1 MSEFIKNHITEIN
14 NDGQN
19 HIVTDRKVKWFDDYA
34 VQRIDELRGY
44 NSNVTLAAEA
54 AKADRERE
62 LLEENSQLKTRLL
75 LMAEEK
81 AQVYK
86 ELAEYKGYKLLSG
99 ELQKLAEEAKNE
111 QKAAEARLKQASEI
125 EAVASR
131 ERDEER
137 AEATRKLEEATAR
150 YEKAAEINRLL
161 QDQLAA
167 ERKKTWLDKL
177 LLFNLFFVVAFFLYC
192 HHTFQDMSSAY
203 LGLLFR
209 LHKLL
214 RLLQSQLVFWY
225 VVFVRQP

>member
-1 MSEFIKNHITEIN
+1 MRNLEDLMKRYGIAKSSLSEFVKNHITDIN

-86 ELAEYKGYKLLSG
+86 ELAEYKGY
-99 ELQKLAEEAKNE
+99 
-111 QKAAEARLKQASEI
+111 EI
-125 EAVASR
+125 EAAARR
-131 ERDEER
+131 ERQQYDDER
-137 AEATRKLEEATAR
+137 AEATRKLEEAAAR

-161 QDQLAA
+161 QNQLAA

-177 LLFNLFFVVAFFLYC
+177 F
-192 HHTFQDMSSAY
+192 
-203 LGLLFR
+203 GR
-209 LHKLL
+209 
-214 RLLQSQLVFWY
+214 
-225 VVFVRQP
+225 

>member
-1 MSEFIKNHITEIN
+1 MRNLEDLMKRYGIAKSSLSEFIKNHITEIN
-14 NDGQN
+14 NDGQS
-19 HIVTDRKVKWFDDYA
+19 HIVTDRKVKWIDDYA

-125 EAVASR
+125 EAAARQQYDV
-131 ERDEER
+131 ER
-137 AEATRKLEEATAR
+137 AEAARKLEEAAAR

-177 LLFNLFFVVAFFLYC
+177 F
-192 HHTFQDMSSAY
+192 
-203 LGLLFR
+203 GR
-209 LHKLL
+209 
-214 RLLQSQLVFWY
+214 
-225 VVFVRQP
+225 

>member
-1 MSEFIKNHITEIN
+1 MRNLEDLMKRYGIAKSSLSEFVKNHITDIN

-86 ELAEYKGYKLLSG
+86 ELAEYKGYKLLSS
-99 ELQKLAEEAKNE
+99 ELQKLAEEAKSE
-111 QKAAEARLKQASEI
+111 QKAAEARLKQAAEI
-125 EAVASR
+125 EAAARR
-131 ERDEER
+131 ERQQYDDER
-137 AEATRKLEEATAR
+137 AEATRKLEEAAAR

-161 QDQLAA
+161 QNQLSA

-177 LLFNLFFVVAFFLYC
+177 F
-192 HHTFQDMSSAY
+192 
-203 LGLLFR
+203 GR
-209 LHKLL
+209 
-214 RLLQSQLVFWY
+214 
-225 VVFVRQP
+225 

>member
-1 MSEFIKNHITEIN
+1 MRNLEDLMKRYGIAKSSLSEFIKNHITEIN

-54 AKADRERE
+54 VKADRERE

-99 ELQKLAEEAKNE
+99 EMQKLAEEA
-111 QKAAEARLKQASEI
+111 A
-125 EAVASR
+125 
-131 ERDEER
+131 
-137 AEATRKLEEATAR
+137 AR

-161 QDQLAA
+161 QEQLAT

-177 LLFNLFFVVAFFLYC
+177 F
-192 HHTFQDMSSAY
+192 
-203 LGLLFR
+203 GR
-209 LHKLL
+209 
-214 RLLQSQLVFWY
+214 
-225 VVFVRQP
+225 

>member
-1 MSEFIKNHITEIN
+1 MRNLEDLMKRYGIAKSSLSEFIKNHITEIN

-19 HIVTDRKVKWFDDYA
+19 HIVTDKKVKWFDDYA

-99 ELQKLAEEAKNE
+99 ELQTLAEEAKSE
-111 QKAAEARLKQASEI
+111 QKAAEAAAEARLKQAAEI
-125 EAVASR
+125 EAAAHR
-131 ERDEER
+131 ERQQHDAEK
-137 AEATRKLEEATAR
+137 AEAARKLNEAEAR
-150 YEKAAEINRLL
+150 YEKAVEINRLL
-161 QDQLAA
+161 QDQLAT

-177 LLFNLFFVVAFFLYC
+177 F
-192 HHTFQDMSSAY
+192 
-203 LGLLFR
+203 GR
-209 LHKLL
+209 
-214 RLLQSQLVFWY
+214 
-225 VVFVRQP
+225 

>member
-1 MSEFIKNHITEIN
+1 MRNLEDLMKRYGIAKSSLSEFIKNHITEIN

-86 ELAEYKGYKLLSG
+86 ELAEYKGYKLLSR
-99 ELQKLAEEAKNE
+99 EMKQLAEEAKSE
-111 QKAAEARLKQASEI
+111 QKAAEI
-125 EAVASR
+125 EAAARR
-131 ERDEER
+131 ERQQYDTER
-137 AEATRKLEEATAR
+137 AEAARRLEEAAAR

-177 LLFNLFFVVAFFLYC
+177 F
-192 HHTFQDMSSAY
+192 
-203 LGLLFR
+203 GR
-209 LHKLL
+209 
-214 RLLQSQLVFWY
+214 
-225 VVFVRQP
+225 

>member
-1 MSEFIKNHITEIN
+1 MRNLEDLMKRYGIAKSSLSEFIKNHITEIN

-54 AKADRERE
+54 AKVDRERE

-99 ELQKLAEEAKNE
+99 EMQKLAEEAKSE
-111 QKAAEARLKQASEI
+111 QKAAEARLKQAAEI
-125 EAVASR
+125 EAAAHR
-131 ERDEER
+131 ERQQHDAEK
-137 AEATRKLEEATAR
+137 AEAARKLEEAEAR

-161 QDQLAA
+161 QEQLAT

-177 LLFNLFFVVAFFLYC
+177 F
-192 HHTFQDMSSAY
+192 
-203 LGLLFR
+203 GR
-209 LHKLL
+209 
-214 RLLQSQLVFWY
+214 
-225 VVFVRQP
+225 

>member
-1 MSEFIKNHITEIN
+1 MRNLEDLMKRYGIAKSSLSEFIKNHITEIN

-44 NSNVTLAAEA
+44 NSSVTLAAEA

-99 ELQKLAEEAKNE
+99 EMQKLAEEAKSE
-111 QKAAEARLKQASEI
+111 QKAAEARLKQAAEI
-125 EAVASR
+125 EAAAHR
-131 ERDEER
+131 ERQQHDAEK
-137 AEATRKLEEATAR
+137 AEAARKLEEAEAR

-161 QDQLAA
+161 QEQLAT

-177 LLFNLFFVVAFFLYC
+177 F
-192 HHTFQDMSSAY
+192 
-203 LGLLFR
+203 GR
-209 LHKLL
+209 
-214 RLLQSQLVFWY
+214 
-225 VVFVRQP
+225 

>member
-1 MSEFIKNHITEIN
+1 MRNLEDLMKRYGIAKSSLSEFIKNHITEIN

-86 ELAEYKGYKLLSG
+86 ELAEYKGYKLLSR
-99 ELQKLAEEAKNE
+99 EMKQLAEEAKSEQIEKEYLKSCLISFRKRAEE
-111 QKAAEARLKQASEI
+111 QKEKFEEHMEKIGQQTLPLSSQEPAETSKAYNRYNSLK
-125 EAVASR
+125 
-131 ERDEER
+131 
-137 AEATRKLEEATAR
+137 
-150 YEKAAEINRLL
+150 
-161 QDQLAA
+161 
-167 ERKKTWLDKL
+167 KK
-177 LLFNLFFVVAFFLYC
+177 
-192 HHTFQDMSSAY
+192 
-203 LGLLFR
+203 
-209 LHKLL
+209 
-214 RLLQSQLVFWY
+214 
-225 VVFVRQP
+225 

>member
-1 MSEFIKNHITEIN
+1 MRNLEDLMKRYGIAKSSLSEFIKNHITEIN

-44 NSNVTLAAEA
+44 NSNVTLVAEA

-75 LMAEEK
+75 LKAEEK

-99 ELQKLAEEAKNE
+99 EMQKLAEEAKSE
-111 QKAAEARLKQASEI
+111 QKAAEARLKQAAEI
-125 EAVASR
+125 EAAAHR
-131 ERDEER
+131 ERQQHDAEK
-137 AEATRKLEEATAR
+137 AEAARKLEEAEAR

-161 QDQLAA
+161 QEQLAT

-177 LLFNLFFVVAFFLYC
+177 F
-192 HHTFQDMSSAY
+192 
-203 LGLLFR
+203 GR
-209 LHKLL
+209 
-214 RLLQSQLVFWY
+214 
-225 VVFVRQP
+225 

>member
-1 MSEFIKNHITEIN
+1 MRNLEDLMKRYGIAKSSLSEFIKNHITEIN
-14 NDGQN
+14 NDGQS

-44 NSNVTLAAEA
+44 NSNVTLAVEA

-99 ELQKLAEEAKNE
+99 EMQKLVEEAKNE

-125 EAVASR
+125 EAVAR
-131 ERDEER
+131 QERQQYDVER
-137 AEATRKLEEATAR
+137 AEAARKLEEAVAR
-150 YEKAAEINRLL
+150 YEKAAEVNRLL

-167 ERKKTWLDKL
+167 ERQKSWWDKL
-177 LLFNLFFVVAFFLYC
+177 FN
-192 HHTFQDMSSAY
+192 
-203 LGLLFR
+203 
-209 LHKLL
+209 K
-214 RLLQSQLVFWY
+214 
-225 VVFVRQP
+225 

>member
-1 MSEFIKNHITEIN
+1 MRNLEDLMKRYGIAKSSLSEFIKNHITEIN

-19 HIVTDRKVKWFDDYA
+19 HIVTDKKVKWFDDYA
-34 VQRIDELRGY
+34 VQRIDELRCY

-99 ELQKLAEEAKNE
+99 ELQTLAEEAKSE
-111 QKAAEARLKQASEI
+111 QKAAEAKLKQAAEI
-125 EAVASR
+125 EAAAHR
-131 ERDEER
+131 ERQQHD
-137 AEATRKLEEATAR
+137 AEKAEVARKLNEAEAR
-150 YEKAAEINRLL
+150 YEKAVEVNRLL
-161 QDQLAA
+161 QDQLAT

-177 LLFNLFFVVAFFLYC
+177 F
-192 HHTFQDMSSAY
+192 
-203 LGLLFR
+203 GR
-209 LHKLL
+209 
-214 RLLQSQLVFWY
+214 
-225 VVFVRQP
+225 

>member
-1 MSEFIKNHITEIN
+1 MRNLEDLMKRYGIAKSSLSEFIKNHITEIN

-44 NSNVTLAAEA
+44 SSNVTLAAEA

-86 ELAEYKGYKLLSG
+86 ELAEYKGYKLLNG
-99 ELQKLAEEAKNE
+99 EMQKLAEEAKSE
-111 QKAAEARLKQASEI
+111 QKAAEARLKQAVEI
-125 EAVASR
+125 EAAAHR
-131 ERDEER
+131 ERQQHDAEK
-137 AEATRKLEEATAR
+137 AEAARKLEEAEAR

-161 QDQLAA
+161 QEQLAT

-177 LLFNLFFVVAFFLYC
+177 F
-192 HHTFQDMSSAY
+192 
-203 LGLLFR
+203 GR
-209 LHKLL
+209 
-214 RLLQSQLVFWY
+214 
-225 VVFVRQP
+225 

>member
-1 MSEFIKNHITEIN
+1 MRNLEDLMKRYGIAKSSLSEFVKNHITDIN

-44 NSNVTLAAEA
+44 NSNVTLAAEN

-99 ELQKLAEEAKNE
+99 EMQKLAEEAKSE
-111 QKAAEARLKQASEI
+111 QKAAEARLKQAAEI
-125 EAVASR
+125 EAAAHR
-131 ERDEER
+131 ERQQHDAEK
-137 AEATRKLEEATAR
+137 AEAARKLEEAEAR

-161 QDQLAA
+161 QEQLAT

-177 LLFNLFFVVAFFLYC
+177 F
-192 HHTFQDMSSAY
+192 
-203 LGLLFR
+203 GG
-209 LHKLL
+209 
-214 RLLQSQLVFWY
+214 
-225 VVFVRQP
+225 

>member
-1 MSEFIKNHITEIN
+1 MRNLEDLMKRYGIAKSSLSEFIKNHITEIN

-54 AKADRERE
+54 AKVDRERE

-99 ELQKLAEEAKNE
+99 ELQTLAEEAKSE
-111 QKAAEARLKQASEI
+111 QKAAEARLKQAAEI
-125 EAVASR
+125 EAAAHR
-131 ERDEER
+131 ERQQHDAER
-137 AEATRKLEEATAR
+137 AEAARKLNEAETR
-150 YEKAAEINRLL
+150 YEKAIEINRLL
-161 QDQLAA
+161 QDQLAT

-177 LLFNLFFVVAFFLYC
+177 F
-192 HHTFQDMSSAY
+192 
-203 LGLLFR
+203 GR
-209 LHKLL
+209 
-214 RLLQSQLVFWY
+214 
-225 VVFVRQP
+225 

>member
-1 MSEFIKNHITEIN
+1 MRNLEDLMKRYGIAKSSLSEFIKNHITEIN
-14 NDGQN
+14 NDGQS
-19 HIVTDRKVKWFDDYA
+19 HIVTDRKVKWIDDYA

-86 ELAEYKGYKLLSG
+86 ELAEYKGYKLLNG
-99 ELQKLAEEAKNE
+99 QLQTLAEEAKSE
-111 QKAAEARLKQASEI
+111 QKAAEARLKQASAEI
-125 EAVASR
+125 ETAAHR
-131 ERDEER
+131 ERQQYDVER
-137 AEATRKLEEATAR
+137 AEAARKLEEAEAR

-161 QDQLAA
+161 QEQLAT

-177 LLFNLFFVVAFFLYC
+177 F
-192 HHTFQDMSSAY
+192 
-203 LGLLFR
+203 GR
-209 LHKLL
+209 
-214 RLLQSQLVFWY
+214 
-225 VVFVRQP
+225 

>member
-1 MSEFIKNHITEIN
+1 MRNLEDLMKRYGIAKSSLSEFIKNHITEIN

-99 ELQKLAEEAKNE
+99 EMQKLAEEAKSE
-111 QKAAEARLKQASEI
+111 QKAAEARLKQAAEI
-125 EAVASR
+125 EAAACQ
-131 ERDEER
+131 ERQQYDVER
-137 AEATRKLEEATAR
+137 AEAARKLNEAEAR
-150 YEKAAEINRLL
+150 YEKAVEINRLL
-161 QDQLAA
+161 QNQLAT

-177 LLFNLFFVVAFFLYC
+177 F
-192 HHTFQDMSSAY
+192 
-203 LGLLFR
+203 GR
-209 LHKLL
+209 
-214 RLLQSQLVFWY
+214 
-225 VVFVRQP
+225 

>member
-1 MSEFIKNHITEIN
+1 MRNLEDLMKRYGIAKSSLSEFIKNHITEIN

-19 HIVTDRKVKWFDDYA
+19 HIVTDKKVKWFDDYA
-34 VQRIDELRGY
+34 VQRIDELRSY

-99 ELQKLAEEAKNE
+99 ELQTLAEEAKNE
-111 QKAAEARLKQASEI
+111 QKAAEARLKQAAEI
-125 EAVASR
+125 EAAAHR
-131 ERDEER
+131 ERQQHDAER
-137 AEATRKLEEATAR
+137 AEAARKLNEAEAR
-150 YEKAAEINRLL
+150 YEKAVEINRLL
-161 QDQLAA
+161 QDQLAT

-177 LLFNLFFVVAFFLYC
+177 F
-192 HHTFQDMSSAY
+192 
-203 LGLLFR
+203 GR
-209 LHKLL
+209 
-214 RLLQSQLVFWY
+214 
-225 VVFVRQP
+225 

>member
-1 MSEFIKNHITEIN
+1 MRNLEDLMKRYGIAKSSLSEFIKNHITEIN

-54 AKADRERE
+54 AKEDRERE

-99 ELQKLAEEAKNE
+99 EMQKLAEEAKSE
-111 QKAAEARLKQASEI
+111 QKAAEARLKQAAEI
-125 EAVASR
+125 EAAAHR
-131 ERDEER
+131 ERQQHDAEK
-137 AEATRKLEEATAR
+137 AEAARKLEEAEAR

-161 QDQLAA
+161 QEQLAT

-177 LLFNLFFVVAFFLYC
+177 F
-192 HHTFQDMSSAY
+192 
-203 LGLLFR
+203 GR
-209 LHKLL
+209 
-214 RLLQSQLVFWY
+214 
-225 VVFVRQP
+225 

>member
-1 MSEFIKNHITEIN
+1 MIGLEVSMRNLEDLMKRYGIAKSSLSEFIKNHITEIN

-54 AKADRERE
+54 AKVDRERE

-99 ELQKLAEEAKNE
+99 EMQKLAEEAKSE
-111 QKAAEARLKQASEI
+111 QKAAEARLKQAAEI
-125 EAVASR
+125 EAAAHR
-131 ERDEER
+131 ERQQHDAEK
-137 AEATRKLEEATAR
+137 AEAARKLEEAEAR

-161 QDQLAA
+161 QEQLAT

-177 LLFNLFFVVAFFLYC
+177 F
-192 HHTFQDMSSAY
+192 
-203 LGLLFR
+203 GR
-209 LHKLL
+209 
-214 RLLQSQLVFWY
+214 
-225 VVFVRQP
+225 

>member
-1 MSEFIKNHITEIN
+1 MRNLEDLMKRYGIAKSSLSEFIKNHITEIN

-19 HIVTDRKVKWFDDYA
+19 HIVTDKKVKWFDDYA

-86 ELAEYKGYKLLSG
+86 ELAEYKGYKLLSR
-99 ELQKLAEEAKNE
+99 EMKQLAEEAKSE
-111 QKAAEARLKQASEI
+111 QKAAEARLKQAAEI
-125 EAVASR
+125 DAAAQQERQQHDAERVEAA
-131 ERDEER
+131 
-137 AEATRKLEEATAR
+137 RKLNEAEAR

-161 QDQLAA
+161 QEQLAA

-177 LLFNLFFVVAFFLYC
+177 F
-192 HHTFQDMSSAY
+192 
-203 LGLLFR
+203 GR
-209 LHKLL
+209 
-214 RLLQSQLVFWY
+214 
-225 VVFVRQP
+225 

>member
-1 MSEFIKNHITEIN
+1 MRNLEDLMKRYGIAKSSLSEFVKNHITDIN

-86 ELAEYKGYKLLSG
+86 ELAEYKGYKLLSR
-99 ELQKLAEEAKNE
+99 EMKQLAEEAKSE
-111 QKAAEARLKQASEI
+111 QKAAEI
-125 EAVASR
+125 EAAAHR
-131 ERDEER
+131 ERQQHDAEK
-137 AEATRKLEEATAR
+137 AEAARKLNEAEAR
-150 YEKAAEINRLL
+150 YEKAVERNRLL
-161 QDQLAA
+161 QDQLAT

-177 LLFNLFFVVAFFLYC
+177 F
-192 HHTFQDMSSAY
+192 
-203 LGLLFR
+203 GR
-209 LHKLL
+209 
-214 RLLQSQLVFWY
+214 
-225 VVFVRQP
+225 

>member
-1 MSEFIKNHITEIN
+1 MRNLEDLMKRYGIAKSSLSEFIKNHITEIN

-19 HIVTDRKVKWFDDYA
+19 HIVTDKKVKWFDDYA

-99 ELQKLAEEAKNE
+99 ELQTLAEEAKSE
-111 QKAAEARLKQASEI
+111 QKAAEAAAEARLKQAAEI
-125 EAVASR
+125 EAAARR
-131 ERDEER
+131 ERQQYDTER
-137 AEATRKLEEATAR
+137 AEAARRLEEAAAR

-177 LLFNLFFVVAFFLYC
+177 F
-192 HHTFQDMSSAY
+192 
-203 LGLLFR
+203 GR
-209 LHKLL
+209 
-214 RLLQSQLVFWY
+214 
-225 VVFVRQP
+225 